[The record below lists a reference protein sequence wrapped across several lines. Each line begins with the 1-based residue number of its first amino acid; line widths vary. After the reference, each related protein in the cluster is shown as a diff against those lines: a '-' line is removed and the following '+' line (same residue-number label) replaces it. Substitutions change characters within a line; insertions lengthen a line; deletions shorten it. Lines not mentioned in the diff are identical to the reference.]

1 MKCHQVLT
9 GACNVGDKAFS
20 VGSVEGVSLIA
31 YAAGCNIIILANNF
45 RRVQIIPGICHNNV
59 QITCVDVSND
69 TGKIAVAYENKV
81 CVFEP
86 TPLLSRN
93 SSHGLDYWWV
103 QTAQLDLECVVANIS
118 WNHEGTRLLTAGDI
132 LQMWRYADTVKFN
145 IGDNRDACATW
156 ECVWRVRPASP
167 VVYLAFSADGTL
179 FATAGKNDRLV
190 RVWYQ
195 NQQLLM
201 PSHGVE
207 QISSHSVTYSFIY
220 VAHPRPVTG
229 FSWRATS
236 RYMPRG
242 AVANSLVTNCRD
254 NICRIWSETLLPD
267 DGLICMQQ
275 LDPAAAQDPHF
286 RAHRQKQRFIQRLKH
301 MRQSFTARKLSRAS
315 AANISGVQDPIPTLP
330 STYSIHDFHNFSF
343 QGTGISPGLHFHL
356 SATINALTDIP
367 LVPSMTQDEDGLINH
382 KFVLHWL
389 NNKEMFFSLEAGK
402 ILSELAR
409 LALNREDSG
418 MEQEMMEEN
427 AACSERERGRGD
439 KSSRDGGSVTAETQS
454 VSGGLSHAPSITS
467 FNTDISQ
474 PSSVSSHHLSLSE
487 ALDQKIESL
496 LRDWHQSS
504 DLLFAVHPV
513 DGSLLVWVAD
523 FLDEYQ
529 PGEFRQAQVSFS
541 SRIPNAIPIGDA
553 STMSSNI
560 SVFNPLNVLN
570 LNDLI
575 KSNNHE
581 DGGDNNEQEVDEG
594 ADEENAERDEKAPEY
609 QIAKFSSKSKKYEQ
623 SPLIS
628 MISKHENGSLN
639 LWDATF
645 SPDTNFS
652 QLLNISHRARV
663 NGHRFRVNDITSHP
677 VLPLLL
683 TTSHHNMLAPPSGP
697 VTEQNFSSELILWRV
712 SPISPV
718 SKPGSGGLSELAR
731 INSRQ
736 VSAFTHVAWLPTLL
750 PSTVLGTMSNSPSA
764 CFVSSDGQ
772 SLRVYQAVID
782 ARSLL
787 SELNFSKQPKR
798 FMSGSESLISDQ
810 VSPSK
815 VNPNIAKLKASIVS
829 AQSSA
834 RPGVVLE
841 LDQIAD
847 ATQNWQNTLLLH
859 TFQAEMVHGPVDP
872 VTGNK
877 VKLGLI
883 PSNMSAMVDLRGS
896 SGGFSEKF
904 FIVVAERTGGG
915 ALMHLWQLELSSPG
929 LSAEGEETP
938 QQDPASASHVEVTSA
953 KVSSQ
958 ALPLPAGTE
967 VVHCVPAAGHLSS
980 SSIYPACLAPY
991 ILVTACSDNTVRF
1004 WCNTGSPDYSWEEW
1018 TMEAGSRDS
1027 SIAVPGTPVSV
1038 SAAYSGRMAVAY
1050 RAGHSFHRK
1059 TSVTVTDPNASYV
1072 NLYVAIYECESTGG
1086 SEWVLEDRILLK
1098 NVELPKVDLAL
1109 DQTVFEPQDR
1119 KQAAM
1124 AKIQRNLG
1132 GNKVESDGFYGGRAG
1147 GGLSKVPSVAT
1158 MNKLREGVGTSGC
1171 GSPVQKRLVQLDW
1184 VSNEDGSHILTV
1196 SVANKVMLL
1205 TTVSSE
1211 IAQANM
1217 TAAADARKEICSGQK
1232 RPLLRKSSSINLQPV
1247 VDEWRWMTFRR
1258 IELKTVDGLAPL
1270 PMAVSWARDGVL
1282 LCAMENEVAVYS
1294 QWRSEDETGE
1304 AVTGVTE
1311 EADTRRLKD
1320 EDLFS
1325 LAQESQLR
1333 NITSG
1338 GKLASGANMKYLSE
1352 AEDKA
1357 RETQMISDEDLMP
1370 DVGLFE
1376 ASHLACPVLPQ
1387 YHPKQLMELLNS
1399 GKIRWVKAI
1408 LSHLVK
1414 NISPM
1419 ATHIDSASPREWG
1432 KTRTLSVSDRSPSP
1446 KRSSTS
1452 AMPEEITLD
1461 YSEIRSVPPL
1471 PLWLLLAADKE
1482 KGVGSESAEEYNQL
1496 FSTETEPESLT
1507 LDFSLD
1513 DEEITGR
1520 ERRLSVAPEKQGLS
1534 YFGPRQARLLSKL
1547 LTHTQLPGLT
1557 SLDQMHLLALADTV
1571 ASCNLDLAERFAID
1585 AAKTAMKESLN
1596 TSGETSLESLD
1607 DCGLRCLLAMK
1618 NHCYLKR
1625 CLPMGQRAALAKAG
1639 LNTSNIIWGF
1649 QSESEEELV
1658 SFVPSVQKGS
1668 PNWAEL
1674 KELGVVWWV
1683 RSNTVLRKL
1692 VEKLAK
1698 AAFQRDNDPLD
1709 AALFYLAMKKKSLVW
1724 GLYRSKR
1731 DEKMTQFFS
1740 NDFKEERWRKA
1751 ALKNAFA
1758 LLGKQR
1764 FLHAAAFFLLSG
1776 SLKDAQEIILG
1787 KLQDIQL
1794 AILVGRL
1801 YEGGNDNNPPSVV
1814 AILKKYIL
1822 GVNEDTDEFD
1832 MALAHP
1838 DPFYRSMA
1846 YWIVRDYESSLTTL
1860 ILTQIGENH
1869 PSYKDDDTT
1878 QFRKKSE
1885 VDPCVFNFYV
1895 YLRSHPLIMRQR
1907 LANRAEDKGTAL
1919 MLGGFK
1925 SNNAEKATTL
1935 TEDSVTPSER
1945 RLFFTT
1951 AHFHLRSGCPAL
1963 SLEVLNKLPA
1973 KLADPESEE
1982 ASRMKPSISQ
1992 THVETGNLNEDHF
2005 DLKSLGK
2012 VADKKEDGKES
2023 AEDFGFDWGGSAQ
2036 VATQSQD
2043 DELKLEW
2050 SEDEDDDEDDDDD
2063 YPETKVETN
2072 LTKKNTID
2080 VEEEHEQH
2088 LFPEKIDIMAQQ
2100 LKFMACLKI
2109 MMEELSTLA
2118 TGFEADGG
2126 VIRHQLYVWLE
2137 KEVDAL
2143 NELCNYGGSN
2153 KSSDITMTEIVFDNT
2168 DEEMAKRPSLHN
2180 VILNEKQD
2188 FEARMTRAARRKKWL
2203 AANQTLLRTLLSY
2216 CGLHGANG
2224 GGLTNVG
2231 MELIFLLQELQQEQ
2245 NPHQLL
2251 SPLPFPTTLPL
2262 LSACIAQQKTVVVD
2276 PVHHLQTMVHD
2287 MLYTLS
2293 GHKALPV
2300 PGTAR
2305 YSTIFLL
2312 RDLAVAL
2319 SSSVHQSLCD
2329 SEASNNR
2336 RSCADLGLPESV
2348 NRLSLLMS
2356 DSYLMFNPQRKQ
2368 SIYDSE
2374 VMKIVTDPGRWPGVT
2389 SLKGLL
2395 DRDKDDDTP
2404 NLNIFLC
2411 ETYAA
2416 VYMSLLVYGLATCDC
2431 HILYRLMVQQPSK
2444 ALWAQVFGGGAKKLL
2459 NVETSAPLL
2468 KDTMRSTSDEVDSVL
2483 TTGISSVTS
2492 ITKQRIKMNMKLL
2505 NAQMGTSPQ
2514 DVVGEKTKKQSY
2526 KEVFMAP
2533 EMSIMS
2539 KLMSKE
2545 TPEQN
2550 KANFDYDSG
2559 EESDHEGDIDDLDD
2573 EDDDPFSNVP
2583 PKAANTQ
2590 HSDPDSYAWAIIR
2603 LTTLNLAQRNIESF
2617 LLTAGIELPE
2627 LPLASPFIYKCLRTT
2642 ERWSDVIIERLM
2654 KDGKPPDNFI
2664 PGCFADSTATG
2675 PLINKYRAM
2684 LEPQNNP
2691 FPSIGSGLG
2700 PIKRLWR
2707 FLIHQESVQC
2717 LFIRYIFGKSKAPG
2731 SMNRVIL
2738 DRDEG
2743 ETASKVGEESV
2754 NNYGGEEKD
2763 GRLKII
2769 HKEQDNITAF
2779 CINNI
2784 TNGLMTVSTPREILE
2799 VNMNILLHPSSWSDR
2814 ADDEAENDILQMEE
2828 EAASGPKPVQQ
2839 AQQGPGDP
2847 FQFIN
2852 NLGGSG
2858 NTSMATSP
2866 SGSQPSIG
2874 GGAKSGP
2881 GGQEPGVSRVNTASH
2896 VIKRQ
2901 KCDGVRRL
2909 VAHPHLPLYISGGQD
2924 GAVSIWEWSHA
2935 SQVSHSDATLYFC
2948 IQRLS
2953 FQVATVRQ
2961 AGIFAKVN
2969 KIVFTQQ
2976 GNKFGVC
2983 DGDGN
2988 TALWQVMMSKLSR
3001 YNICYVFMFHRL
3013 QTLLPPI
3020 STSRPTTR
3028 TLRTWCSR
3036 AEAPLSLPRRATART
3051 EETSRSGTRFCLP
3064 RRPVFSLS
3072 GYSRLCLQSFK
3083 FTLYCKQLS

>member
-1 MKCHQVLT
+1 
-9 GACNVGDKAFS
+9 
-20 VGSVEGVSLIA
+20 
-31 YAAGCNIIILANNF
+31 
-45 RRVQIIPGICHNNV
+45 
-59 QITCVDVSND
+59 
-69 TGKIAVAYENKV
+69 
-81 CVFEP
+81 
-86 TPLLSRN
+86 
-93 SSHGLDYWWV
+93 
-103 QTAQLDLECVVANIS
+103 
-118 WNHEGTRLLTAGDI
+118 
-132 LQMWRYADTVKFN
+132 MWRYQDAVKFN
-145 IGDNRDACATW
+145 IGENQDSSATW
-156 ECVWRVRPASP
+156 HCIWRVRPASP
-167 VVYLAFSADGTL
+167 VVFLAFSADGTL
-179 FATAGKNDRLV
+179 FATSGKNDRLV
-190 RVWYQ
+190 RIWYQ
-195 NQQLLM
+195 NQQLLLPNQTM
-201 PSHGVE
+201 DQVNTA
-207 QISSHSVTYSFIY
+207 SVTYSFIY
-220 VAHPRPVTG
+220 IAHPRPVSG

-242 AVANSLVTNCRD
+242 AVANVLVTNCRD

-301 MRQSFTARKLSRAS
+301 VRQSFTARKMSKAAGAS
-315 AANISGVQDPIPTLP
+315 ELSGVQDPIPTLP

-356 SATINALTDIP
+356 SAAINGLTDIP
-367 LVPSMTQDEDGLINH
+367 LVPAMSSTEDGVVCH

-402 ILSELAR
+402 ILRDLAT
-409 LALNREDSG
+409 LALKREDSG
-418 MEQEMMEEN
+418 VEQEMAEE
-427 AACSERERGRGD
+427 APAPAVRSEKMFKD
-439 KSSRDGGSVTAETQS
+439 TSS
-454 VSGGLSHAPSITS
+454 VSEVQSGSGGMSHAPSITS

-474 PSSVSSHHLSLSE
+474 PSSVSGHQLSLSE

-496 LRDWHQSS
+496 LREWHHSS
-504 DLLFAVHPV
+504 DLLFSVHPV
-513 DGSLLVWVAD
+513 DGSLLVWVVD

-560 SVFNPLNVLN
+560 SVFNPLNILN

-575 KSNNHE
+575 RE
-581 DGGDNNEQEVDEG
+581 NENQQAEEEKD
-594 ADEENAERDEKAPEY
+594 DEEENDNENSNDNKPPEPT
-609 QIAKFSSKSKKYEQ
+609 KFTTVNRKYEA
-623 SPLIS
+623 SPVIS

-645 SPDTNFS
+645 SPETNFS
-652 QLLNISHRARV
+652 QLLNISHKARV
-663 NGHRFRVNDITSHP
+663 NGHRFRVNEITSHP

-683 TTSHHNMLAPPSGP
+683 TTSHHNMLTEPSGP
-697 VTEQNFSSELILWRV
+697 PTEHNFCSELILWRV

-718 SKPGSGGLSELAR
+718 SKPGSGGISELAR
-731 INSRQ
+731 INSRH
-736 VSAFTHVAWLPTLL
+736 VSAFTQVAWIPTLL
-750 PSTVLGTMSNSPSA
+750 PSTVLGASANNSPSA

-787 SELNFSKQPKR
+787 AELNCSKLSKTGGSR
-798 FMSGSESLISDQ
+798 SSACSGASDQ
-810 VSPSK
+810 MVSPSK
-815 VNPNIAKLKASIVS
+815 LNPGLVKLNSSIVS

-841 LDQIAD
+841 LEQIAGSE
-847 ATQNWQNTLLLH
+847 QSWQNTLLLH
-859 TFQAEMVHGPVDP
+859 TFQAEMVYGGLDTP
-872 VTGNK
+872 GSN
-877 VKLGLI
+877 LGLI
-883 PSNMSAMVDLRGS
+883 PSSMSAMVDLRGS
-896 SGGFSEKF
+896 KSGFAELF
-904 FIVVAERTGGG
+904 FIVVAEKTAEG
-915 ALMHLWQLELSSPG
+915 ALMHMWQLELSSSG
-929 LSAEGEETP
+929 DDGEESEAETP
-938 QQDPASASHVEVTSA
+938 QEEIAGSGSNVLVKSS

-958 ALPLPAGTE
+958 SLPLPPNTK
-967 VVHCVPAAGHLSS
+967 VIHCVPAAGHLSS

-991 ILVTACSDNTVRF
+991 ILVTACSDNKVRF
-1004 WCNTGSPDYSWEEW
+1004 WKNGGSPGFNWSEWE
-1018 TMEAGSRDS
+1018 MEGCGTDS
-1027 SIAVPGTPVSV
+1027 AITVPGTPVSV
-1038 SAAYSGRMAVAY
+1038 SAAYSGRIAVAY

-1059 TSVTVTDPNASYV
+1059 SQEGQVSDTNYV

-1109 DQTVFEPQDR
+1109 DKTVFEPQD
-1119 KQAAM
+1119 KKVAAM

-1132 GNKVESDGFYGGRAG
+1132 GNEGYYGGRAG
-1147 GGLSKVPSVAT
+1147 GGLAKVPSLAT
-1158 MNKLREGVGTSGC
+1158 MNRLKGGGGGGGGGGGLPSSSAEC
-1171 GSPVQKRLVQLDW
+1171 LVQARLVQLDW
-1184 VSNEDGSHILTV
+1184 VSTEDGSHILTV

-1217 TAAADARKEICSGQK
+1217 TAAAEARKELHTSQK
-1232 RPLLRKSSSINLQPV
+1232 RPLLRKSSSLSLQPV

-1258 IELKTVDGLAPL
+1258 IELTTVDGLAPL

-1294 QWRSEDETGE
+1294 QWRPEDDAEEKTG
-1304 AVTGVTE
+1304 GVTE
-1311 EADTRRLKD
+1311 EADHRRLKD

-1325 LAQESQLR
+1325 LAQESQMR

-1357 RETQMISDEDLMP
+1357 REAQMVGDEDLMP

-1414 NISPM
+1414 NISPSVSQ
-1419 ATHIDSASPREWG
+1419 IDSSSPRDWS
-1432 KTRTLSVSDRSPSP
+1432 KSRTLSLSATNMDRSPSP

-1452 AMPEEITLD
+1452 AMPEEIMLD

-1482 KGVGSESAEEYNQL
+1482 KGNNPESTEEYNQL
-1496 FSTETEPESLT
+1496 FNTEQEPESLT
-1507 LDFSLD
+1507 LDFSVD
-1513 DEEITGR
+1513 DEDILRGGR
-1520 ERRLSVAPEKQGLS
+1520 RASIAPEKQGLS

-1571 ASCNLDLAERFAID
+1571 ASCNLDLAEKFAMD

-1625 CLPMGQRAALAKAG
+1625 CLPMGQRAALSKVG

-1658 SFVPSVQKGS
+1658 SFVPGVQKGN

-1698 AAFQRDNDPLD
+1698 AAFMKDNNPLD

-1724 GLYRSKR
+1724 GLFRSQR

-1751 ALKNAFA
+1751 ALKNGFA

-1776 SLKDAQEIILG
+1776 SLKDALEIILS
-1787 KLQDIQL
+1787 KLEDIQL

-1814 AILKKYIL
+1814 RILKKYIL
-1822 GVNEDTDEFD
+1822 GGHEDSEDFD
-1832 MALAHP
+1832 MTLAHP

-1846 YWIVRDYESSLTTL
+1846 FWIIRDYECSLTTL
-1860 ILTQIGENH
+1860 IQTQIGENH
-1869 PSYKDDDTT
+1869 PLYTEDDILK
-1878 QFRKKSE
+1878 KKSE

-1907 LANRAEDKGTAL
+1907 VAKRTEDKGKAL
-1919 MLGGFK
+1919 MLSGFK
-1925 SNNAEKATTL
+1925 SNTDEKATTFS
-1935 TEDSVTPSER
+1935 EDSVTPLER

-1963 SLEVLNKLPA
+1963 ALEVLNKLPA
-1973 KLADPESEE
+1973 KLAEAEEE
-1982 ASRMKPSISQ
+1982 AKDESKASNVVI
-1992 THVETGNLNEDHF
+1992 HLETGNLNEDHF
-2005 DLKSLGK
+2005 DLNTLGK
-2012 VADKKEDGKES
+2012 VDQKKEKTEP
-2023 AEDFGFDWGGSAQ
+2023 EDFGFDWGGTVQAKNEE
-2036 VATQSQD
+2036 

-2050 SEDEDDDEDDDDD
+2050 SEDEEDEDEDVDDDEYGEDK
-2063 YPETKVETN
+2063 EVK
-2072 LTKKNTID
+2072 LTKKQTLD
-2080 VEEEHEQH
+2080 TEE
-2088 LFPEKIDIMAQQ
+2088 PEPVSAPGKIDIMAQQ

-2118 TGFEADGG
+2118 TGFEVDGG

-2143 NELCNYGGSN
+2143 NELCSYGQSN
-2153 KSSDITMTEIVFDNT
+2153 RSANLPVSDAVTEGG
-2168 DEEMAKRPSLHN
+2168 EEEILRKPSLHN
-2180 VILNEKQD
+2180 VMHNEKLD
-2188 FEARMTRAARRKKWL
+2188 FETRMARTARRKKWL
-2203 AANQTLLRTLLSY
+2203 AANQTLIRTLLSY

-2245 NPHQLL
+2245 TSHQLL

-2262 LSACIAQQKTVVVD
+2262 LSACIAQQKTVVTD
-2276 PVHHLQTMVHD
+2276 PVHHLQTLVHD
-2287 MLYTLS
+2287 MLHTLS

-2300 PGTAR
+2300 PGTAK
-2305 YSTIFLL
+2305 YSSIFLI

-2319 SSSVHQSLCD
+2319 SSSVYQSLCD
-2329 SEASNNR
+2329 SDAANSR
-2336 RSCADLGLPESV
+2336 RSCADLGLPESI
-2348 NRLSLLMS
+2348 NRLSQVMA
-2356 DSYLMFNPQRKQ
+2356 DSYLMSNVAARKQ
-2368 SIYDSE
+2368 SIYE
-2374 VMKIVTDPGRWPGVT
+2374 TEEMKIVTEPGRWPGVT
-2389 SLKGLL
+2389 SLRALL

-2411 ETYAA
+2411 ETYSA
-2416 VYMSLLVYGLATCDC
+2416 VYLSLLVYGLATCDC
-2431 HILYRLMVQQPSK
+2431 HILFRLVSQKPNK
-2444 ALWAQVFGGGAKKLL
+2444 KLWAQVFGGGAKKQL
-2459 NVETSAPLL
+2459 NIETSGPAL
-2468 KDTMRSTSDEVDSVL
+2468 KETLRAGSDEGDNLL
-2483 TTGISSVTS
+2483 TTGISSVTN
-2492 ITKQRIKMNMKLL
+2492 ITKQRINLNMKLL
-2505 NAQMGTSPQ
+2505 NVQLGSSPQ
-2514 DVVGEKTKKQSY
+2514 ELTEKTKKQSF
-2526 KEVFMAP
+2526 KEIFMAP
-2533 EMSIMS
+2533 DMSIMS
-2539 KLMSKE
+2539 KLMTK
-2545 TPEQN
+2545 TQLQGN
-2550 KANFDYDSG
+2550 IADLDYDSG
-2559 EESDHEGDIDDLDD
+2559 VESDHDGDVDDIDD

-2590 HSDPDSYAWAIIR
+2590 HSDPDSYAWSIIR
-2603 LTTLNLAQRNIESF
+2603 LAALNLAQKNVETF

-2642 ERWSDVIIERLM
+2642 EQWSHAIIERLM
-2654 KDGKPPDNFI
+2654 KEGKPPDNFI
-2664 PGCFADSTATG
+2664 PGCFSDSTATG
-2675 PLINKYRAM
+2675 PIINKYKAM
-2684 LEPQNNP
+2684 LEPQNTP
-2691 FPSIGSGLG
+2691 FPSVGSGLG

-2707 FLIHQESVQC
+2707 FLIHQEPVQC
-2717 LFIRYIFGKSKAPG
+2717 IFIRYIFGKSKPASTVTG
-2731 SMNRVIL
+2731 VAGRVGL
-2738 DRDEG
+2738 DKEDG
-2743 ETASKVGEESV
+2743 ETASRVGEESV
-2754 NNYGGEEKD
+2754 NNLTGGEERD
-2763 GRLKII
+2763 GKLKII

-2779 CINNI
+2779 CINKV
-2784 TNGLMTVSTPREILE
+2784 TSGLMTLSTPREIME

-2814 ADDEAENDILQMEE
+2814 ADDEAENDILQMQE
-2828 EAASGPKPVQQ
+2828 EAASGPKPSLAAPQ
-2839 AQQGPGDP
+2839 AQGDP
-2847 FQFIN
+2847 FHLIS

-2858 NTSMATSP
+2858 TASMATSP
-2866 SGSQPSIG
+2866 SGSGPSLT
-2874 GGAKSGP
+2874 GAGARLS
-2881 GGQEPGVSRVNTASH
+2881 TASH
-2896 VIKRQ
+2896 VVKRQ

-2924 GAVSIWEWSHA
+2924 GAVAIWEWSHS
-2935 SQVSHSDATLYFC
+2935 SQV
-2948 IQRLS
+2948 R
-2953 FQVATVRQ
+2953 TVMRTGQ
-2961 AGIFAKVN
+2961 ISLHPR
-2969 KIVFTQQ
+2969 I
-2976 GNKFGVC
+2976 
-2983 DGDGN
+2983 
-2988 TALWQVMMSKLSR
+2988 
-3001 YNICYVFMFHRL
+3001 
-3013 QTLLPPI
+3013 LL
-3020 STSRPTTR
+3020 
-3028 TLRTWCSR
+3028 
-3036 AEAPLSLPRRATART
+3036 AD
-3051 EETSRSGTRFCLP
+3051 
-3064 RRPVFSLS
+3064 
-3072 GYSRLCLQSFK
+3072 Q
-3083 FTLYCKQLS
+3083 QLSP